1 MTIPLDPRFIPAF
14 SIEDILLDKDSGAPL
29 SSGQVYFEIDDQ
41 RGMLKPVYQITG
53 ASPNYTFIQLPNPMT
68 LSSIGTFEDSLGNP
82 VIPYFYPYKAN
93 GDVELYYVRVTSS
106 DDVPQF
112 VREAVPYIG
121 SSGSSDIQSVITNE
135 IANPQFSEVL
145 FDIRNGAYTYNV
157 NGVTDNVIP
166 IAPDWDLV
174 VTAPSLGSI
183 TITQFDP
190 PGSLNVISN
199 PATILTI
206 SSSGL
211 TSLVLRQRKYG
222 SPNLW
227 GGGYVSASY
236 VARTHSGTTV
246 LLNMYY
252 SQSDG
257 IVIDQLLVAGTL
269 PSSGAY
275 VNQTGSKLIPAST
288 STQIFPNSYIDIF
301 LDLPVTIQID
311 LTSIM
316 VAFTGATNIQSI
328 TSDQESLPRQIDH
341 LFHYYKPELEF
352 MPIPS
357 YLIGWDF
364 LLNPAQ
370 FGEAIAPNPVG
381 ANKSFYAWDQTI
393 VFQSVNSSLTI
404 GREANIGA
412 ISIQAAVTGRHALI
426 QYLGG
431 KEADDVFAALVLNG
445 VSANVVMES
454 SVVQDMNIAMY
465 WTASA
470 SLPTMSTGTSLVTGF
485 DTDGYPIVS
494 AGWNE
499 IARTGFDKSD
509 FSIGGGL
516 SLESHGFSN
525 FADLN
530 AYTTAKFFA
539 IVVSTKSTLAVG
551 NTVEYKSIS
560 LVPGTIPTIPA
571 PQTSDEV
578 LRECSAY
585 YAKSYET
592 GTAVGTAA
600 TLAGAFNFVLPS
612 IGSGA
617 VTSSCYP
624 GAFTLRFP
632 VPMFKTPTVTLY
644 SPASGTA
651 STVYIELVTDA
662 TATHTDSQAITPW
675 TQTGLCTKGV
685 SYVPAATGI
694 SALKSGAVSASAARL
709 SCHYQ
714 ADGRLGF

>member
-14 SIEDILLDKDSGAPL
+14 SIEDVLLDKDTGAPL
-29 SSGQVYFEIDDQ
+29 SGGQVYFEIDDQ

-68 LSSIGTFEDSLGNP
+68 LSSIGTFEDALGNP

-112 VREAVPYIG
+112 VREAVPYIAA
-121 SSGSSDIQSVITNE
+121 SSSSDIQSVITNE

-145 FDIRNGAYTYNV
+145 FDTSSVYTYDV
-157 NGVTDNVIP
+157 NGVTNDVIP
-166 IAPDWDLV
+166 LAPDWDLV
-174 VTAPSLGSI
+174 VTSPGLGSI
-183 TITQFDP
+183 TVTQFDP

-236 VARTHSGTTV
+236 VARTHSGTAV
-246 LLNMYY
+246 SLNMYY

-257 IVIDQLLVAGTL
+257 TVIDVLLVEGTL

-275 VNQTGSKLIPAST
+275 VNQTGSALIPVST
-288 STQIFPNSYIDIF
+288 STQTFPNSYIDIF
-301 LDLPVTIQID
+301 LDLPVTIEID
-311 LTSIM
+311 ITSIM
-316 VAFTGATNIQSI
+316 VAFTGQTNIQSI

-364 LLNPAQ
+364 PLNPAQ
-370 FGEAIAPNPVG
+370 FGEAVAPNAVG
-381 ANKSFYAWDQTI
+381 ANKSYYVWDQTI

-404 GREANIGA
+404 SREAVIGNFT
-412 ISIQAAVTGRHALI
+412 IQAAATGRHAII

-454 SVVQDMNIAMY
+454 TVVQDMNIAMY

-485 DTDGYPIVS
+485 DVNGYPTVS
-494 AGWNE
+494 AGWIE

-509 FSIGGGL
+509 FTTGGGL
-516 SLESHGFSN
+516 SLESHDFSN

-530 AYTTAKFFA
+530 AYNTAKFFA
-539 IVVSTKSTLAVG
+539 IVVSTKSTLALG

-560 LVPGTIPTIPA
+560 LVPGKVPTIPA

-585 YAKSYET
+585 YTKSYET
-592 GTAVGTAA
+592 TTTVGTAA
-600 TLAGAFNFVLPS
+600 TLPGAFNFVLPS

-644 SPASGTA
+644 SPVSGTA
-651 STVYIELVTDA
+651 STVYIEMVTA
-662 TATHTDSQAITPW
+662 AAAPHTDSQAITPW
-675 TQTGLCTKGV
+675 TQTGLSTKGV
-685 SYVPAATGI
+685 SYVPAVTGI
-694 SALKSGAVSASAARL
+694 AALLSGAVSASAARL

-714 ADGRLGF
+714 ADARLGF